1 MKKSGIVLMMTLILI
16 TVMMG
21 IVALILSQSSNL
33 SKLVQNGFTQ
43 SLSMRVVNDL
53 ERELPALLSSVRG
66 AEELDLAMRLP
77 LQIEKED
84 QTFKLKAILTSPYS
98 KININRLISTEGSLN
113 EPYHLLFTRLFTLY
127 PISQPDIFYNLVS
140 DTMDKDADE
149 RGNDTEISLRRPD
162 FQNGAID
169 TPRQFRQIL
178 ERYIELSGD
187 TAILAIPWNDYIGF
201 VGEKMDINTLN
212 PQVLALIL
220 PDTASEKIRSMSR
233 YKTKAYV
240 SAAEAIAAEPQ
251 LAPVFDTYFF
261 VYQGGTSYT
270 LLCDVVLQ
278 ENFQNQHLTFQYD
291 LLEKKV
297 KHVEFL

>member
-21 IVALILSQSSNL
+21 IVALILSQSSYL
-33 SKLVQNGFTQ
+33 SKLVQNSFTQ
-43 SLSMRVVNDL
+43 NLSMRVVNDL
-53 ERELPALLSSVRG
+53 ERELPALLSSVKG

-98 KININRLISTEGSLN
+98 KININRLISADGSLN
-113 EPYHLLFTRLFTLY
+113 ESYHLLFTRLFMLY
-127 PISQPDIFYNLVS
+127 PISQPEVFFNLVS
-140 DTMDKDADE
+140 DTIDKDADE
-149 RGNDTEISLRRPD
+149 RGSDTEISLRRPD

-169 TPRQFRQIL
+169 TPEEFRQIL

-201 VGEKMDINTLN
+201 LGEKMDINTVN

-220 PDTASEKIRSMSR
+220 TDTASEKIRSMSR
-233 YKTKAYV
+233 FKTKAYV
-240 SAAEAIAAEPQ
+240 SREEAVAAEPQ
-251 LAPVFDTYFF
+251 LSPVFDTYFF
-261 VYQGGTSYT
+261 VYQGGISYI
-270 LLCDVVLQ
+270 LLCDVQLQ